1 MQERAFGG
9 ADILEPREDI
19 LRESKQLRMKT
30 KLADRKKE
38 EGEKKT
44 VGGLTSRVALAKGT
58 NNSSKEDISK
68 TEHPPGTYPEAR

>member
-1 MQERAFGG
+1 M
-9 ADILEPREDI
+9 EPREDV

-30 KLADRKKE
+30 KLEDKKKE
-38 EGEKKT
+38 EAEKKT

-68 TEHPPGTYPEAR
+68 AEHPPGTYPEAR